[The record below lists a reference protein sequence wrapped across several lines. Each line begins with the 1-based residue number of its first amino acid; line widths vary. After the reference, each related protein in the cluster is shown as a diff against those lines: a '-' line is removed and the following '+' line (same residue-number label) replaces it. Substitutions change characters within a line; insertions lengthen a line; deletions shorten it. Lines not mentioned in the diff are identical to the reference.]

1 VKSLGSLLP
10 FIVILLAFWLLII
23 RPSRNRQRAQQR
35 MQQELSVGQ
44 QVMTTSGLYGEV
56 TAIEDEAVVLQTA
69 PGVTMRWSK
78 PAVARILTPEEPERG
93 DDGFQDPVEAD
104 EGDLDVT
111 GRDGAAT
118 TVDVTGKD
126 STERRSD

>member
-56 TAIEDEAVVLQTA
+56 AAIEDEAVVLQTA

-78 PAVARILTPEEPERG
+78 PAVARILTPKEPEQG
-93 DDGFQDPVEAD
+93 DDGSQDPVHAD
-104 EGDLDVT
+104 EGDLQVT
-111 GRDGAAT
+111 SRDGAAP
-118 TVDVTGKD
+118 TVDVTGND